1 MAVSSCNTLN
11 ICSFVSPLGC
21 GVVLKSHPDN
31 ICTLLIAFALFFMV
45 RWWEILQHPF
55 SHQDP
60 SWISLLV
67 TALKVV
73 SFTSEKMS
81 QYRKIF
87 SVWCFIPSFFYPDA
101 SFSFSNECRSQN
113 RFSMKYILSDFWN
126 TMSTAEDFFPKKFS
140 TRNGTSASTCTAT
153 TAKMPHWGLAGLTS
167 RNTEC
172 ATILKVKYR
181 QDLSCFY
188 FANDPSYTGAE

>member
-1 MAVSSCNTLN
+1 M
-11 ICSFVSPLGC
+11 
-21 GVVLKSHPDN
+21 LKSHPDN
-31 ICTLLIAFALFFMV
+31 ICTLLIAFALSFMV

-73 SFTSEKMS
+73 SFTFEKMS

-101 SFSFSNECRSQN
+101 SFSFSNECWSQN
-113 RFSMKYILSDFWN
+113 RFSMKYILSEFWN
-126 TMSTAEDFFPKKFS
+126 TMSTAEDFFFS
-140 TRNGTSASTCTAT
+140 SESFQQGMAPLLLLVLQQHLRL
-153 TAKMPHWGLAGLTS
+153 HW
-167 RNTEC
+167 NTEC
-172 ATILKVKYR
+172 TTILKVKYW
-181 QDLSCFY
+181 QIWAAFTLLMTPITLELSK
-188 FANDPSYTGAE
+188 

>member
-1 MAVSSCNTLN
+1 M
-11 ICSFVSPLGC
+11 
-21 GVVLKSHPDN
+21 LKSHPDN
-31 ICTLLIAFALFFMV
+31 ICTLLMAFALSFMV

-73 SFTSEKMS
+73 SFTFEKMS

-101 SFSFSNECRSQN
+101 SFSFSNECWSQN
-113 RFSMKYILSDFWN
+113 RFSMKYILSEFWN
-126 TMSTAEDFFPKKFS
+126 TMSTAEDFFFSLRKFS
-140 TRNGTSASTCTAT
+140 TRNGTPPSTCTAT
-153 TAKMPHWGLAGLTS
+153 TSKTALEHRMYNCFKGQVLTGS
-167 RNTEC
+167 ELLLLC
-172 ATILKVKYR
+172 
-181 QDLSCFY
+181 
-188 FANDPSYTGAE
+188 

>member
-1 MAVSSCNTLN
+1 MRDSST
-11 ICSFVSPLGC
+11 
-21 GVVLKSHPDN
+21 
-31 ICTLLIAFALFFMV
+31 AL
-45 RWWEILQHPF
+45 
-55 SHQDP
+55 HQDP

-73 SFTSEKMS
+73 SFTFEKMS

-126 TMSTAEDFFPKKFS
+126 TMSTAEDFFSPKSFQQ
-140 TRNGTSASTCTAT
+140 
-153 TAKMPHWGLAGLTS
+153 GLAPLLLLALQQQCQVG
-167 RNTEC
+167 
-172 ATILKVKYR
+172 A
-181 QDLSCFY
+181 SCFDIQEQRMY
-188 FANDPSYTGAE
+188 DCFKGQVTIGSELVLLC